1 MIIRIILTR
10 ALEKIEIGDAVAL
23 QGTTLIKRASSNDTI
38 VGVARRA
45 IEKGEVIEFVLNEN
59 TKDIVSRFSSTD
71 GEVYG

>member
-10 ALEKIEIGDAVAL
+10 PLEKIEIGDAVAL